1 MTDATPPRRLRLKWA
16 LIASLGLNLVFA
28 GLFAAAVFRGPP
40 PPMPGLWHY
49 ARSLPEPYRRDLGQA
64 LRASR
69 GDWIGPRDAL
79 RAQRA
84 GMTAALTADPFDPD
98 AVAKVLASEMEI
110 MGDLSTRGRAMLLAE
125 ITRMS
130 PADRAAY
137 AEALAADRGR
147 RGREGG
153 NGGPGR
159 DR

>member
-1 MTDATPPRRLRLKWA
+1 MADAPRRRWLTWA
-16 LIASLGLNLVFA
+16 LVASLGLNLAFA
-28 GLFAAAVFRGPP
+28 GLVAGTLLKGPP
-40 PPMPGLWHY
+40 PPPMLGVGQY
-49 ARSLPEPYRRDLGQA
+49 ARALPEPYRRDLGQA

-98 AVAKVLASEMEI
+98 AVAKVLAGEMEI
-110 MGDLSTRGRAMLLAE
+110 LGDLSTRGRAMLLAE

-137 AEALAADRGR
+137 AEALTADRGR